1 MEYIWNMNNIQ
12 IESVEQAYESV
23 PVLSGLLG
31 LLSRATVMGLL
42 PGKTIDRIDAQS
54 IRRVFDALQRR
65 GLLGAQRARLNVLL
79 EPKTLR
85 LGTGQDAGLALQ
97 QAIAVLEES
106 PVPESEWTSMR
117 QVLEDEMLA
126 DLLRISVSSLRRYAS
141 GERTTPTAIADR
153 LHWLAMVVSDL
164 AGSYNEF
171 GIRRWFVR
179 ERSQLDGCS
188 PRAMLGPRWQSND
201 AAARQVR
208 ALAASL
214 ANAGAT

>member
-1 MEYIWNMNNIQ
+1 MEYIWRMNNIQ

-23 PVLSGLLG
+23 PVLNGLLG

-42 PGKTIDRIDAQS
+42 PGKSIVRIDAQS
-54 IRRVFDALQRR
+54 IRRVFDALQRS
-65 GLLGAQRARLNVLL
+65 GLLGAQRARLDVLL

-85 LGTGQDAGLALQ
+85 LGTGQDAGAALQ

-106 PVPESEWTSMR
+106 PVPASEWTSMR

-126 DLLRISVSSLRRYAS
+126 DLLRISVSSLKRYAS

-153 LHWLAMVVSDL
+153 LHFLAMVVSDL

-171 GIRRWFVR
+171 GIRRWIAR
-179 ERSQLDGCS
+179 ERSQLDGRS
-188 PRAMLGPRWQSND
+188 PRATLSRRWQSND
-201 AAARQVR
+201 AAARRVR

-214 ANAGAT
+214 ATAGAT